1 MLYSHAVGD
10 EVLTLLAGGGGAL
23 EMWKGAVE
31 STVNE

>member
-10 EVLTLLAGGGGAL
+10 EVLTLLAGGGAL